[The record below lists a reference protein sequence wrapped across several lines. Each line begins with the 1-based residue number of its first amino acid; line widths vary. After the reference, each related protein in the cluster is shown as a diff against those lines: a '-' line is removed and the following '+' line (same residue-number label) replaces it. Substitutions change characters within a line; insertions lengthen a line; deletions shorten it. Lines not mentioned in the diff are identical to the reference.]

1 MNHVWLHSP
10 FTGDRLLVHLALADF
25 ASDEGVCWP
34 KQETLARKARCSR
47 RLVASMI
54 SEMQVTGWLVVEVAG
69 GGRGR
74 ASRYRLETPHR
85 VHSIGDPNTVH
96 SATDTVHSATET
108 SRDTSYKNRQEPS
121 STDAD
126 FDAFWSAY
134 PRKVAKQHARR
145 VFMSLMRRRDPP
157 TVAQL
162 VAAVTAYST
171 TFSDIHYCA
180 HPATWLRQER
190 WTDHDTAT
198 SPTTRVE
205 VEQRIRDAESFG
217 AGYAHAGH
225 DETQL
230 LTDLAHRPDDERD
243 AAVTI
248 FRELTRG
255 RRR

>member
-1 MNHVWLHSP
+1 MNHVWLNSP

-47 RLVASMI
+47 RLVAAMI
-54 SEMQVTGWLVVEVAG
+54 AEMQATGWLVVEVPG

-85 VHSIGDPNTVH
+85 VHGIPDTDTVH
-96 SATDTVHSATET
+96 STRNTVHSATET
-108 SRDTSYKNRQEPS
+108 ARNTSIENHQEPS
-121 STDAD
+121 SFDTD
-126 FDAFWSAY
+126 FEAFWSAY

-145 VFMSLMRRRDPP
+145 AFTSLMRRRDHPS
-157 TVAQL
+157 VADL

-171 TFSDIHYCA
+171 TFSDIRYCA

-198 SPTTRVE
+198 APATKVE

-225 DETQL
+225 NETQL
-230 LTDLAHRPDDERD
+230 LTDLANRPDDERD
-243 AAVTI
+243 AAVAI
-248 FRELTRG
+248 HRELTRG

>member
-1 MNHVWLHSP
+1 MSIRWINHVWLNSP
-10 FTGDRLLVHLALADF
+10 YGGERLLVHLALADF
-25 ASDEGVCWP
+25 ANDEGLCWP
-34 KQETLARKARCSR
+34 SIATLAKKSRCGE
-47 RLVASMI
+47 RLVQRQIADMI
-54 SEMQVTGWLVVEVAG
+54 IDGWLVLDSRG

-74 ASRYRLETPHR
+74 SNCYLLQTPSAKRGLPGSETP
-85 VHSIGDPNTVH
+85 SP
-96 SATDTVHSATET
+96 ATESLGET
-108 SRDTSYKNRQEPS
+108 TYRTVKNLPAV
-121 STDAD
+121 DAD

-145 VFMSLMRRRDPP
+145 VFVSLMRRRDHPS
-157 TVAQL
+157 VADL

-171 TFSDIHYCA
+171 TFSDIRYCA

-198 SPTTRVE
+198 APATRVE

-225 DETQL
+225 NETQL
-230 LTDLAHRPDDERD
+230 LTDLANRPDDERD
-243 AAVTI
+243 AAVAI
-248 FRELTRG
+248 HRELTRG